1 MQIAF
6 PGQANILFLPLCA
19 KADGSPIT
27 AGTVNFYLQALTGA
41 NAGKWYRDADDS
53 WQAVEAICGAGT
65 HIGRGHWK
73 VSVSTDAWVDE
84 IQYILYAWED
94 GDLSIPVDAPVWC
107 NTLEQMQKA
116 DRIINTAATPW
127 EIEYQ
132 HKETHAVILT
142 QTMKN
147 TDGENITTKANI
159 LGELKKA

>member
-6 PGQANILFLPLCA
+6 PGQANVLFLPLVA
-19 KADGSPIT
+19 KADGTPIV
-27 AGTVNFYLQALTGA
+27 AGTVNFYLVALTGA

-53 WQAVEAICGAGT
+53 WQVAEALCGTGT
-65 HIGRGHWK
+65 HKARGHWFI
-73 VSVSTDAWVDE
+73 SVSTDAWIDE
-84 IQYILYAWED
+84 VLYLLYANEN

-116 DRIINTAATPW
+116 DRIIDTTATPW
-127 EIEYQ
+127 KVNY
-132 HKETHAVILT
+132 KNKDTGAVILT

-159 LGELKKA
+159 LGALEKE

>member
-6 PGQANILFLPLCA
+6 PNQANVLFLPLCA

-27 AGTVNFYLQALTGA
+27 AGTVNFYLQALTGT

-53 WQAVEAICGAGT
+53 WQVAEALCGEGT
-65 HIGRGHWK
+65 HIARGHWK
-73 VSVSTDAWVDE
+73 ISVSTAAWVDE
-84 IQYILYAWED
+84 IQYIVYAWED

-116 DRIINTAATPW
+116 DRIIQTGDTPW
-127 EIEYQ
+127 TIDY
-132 HKETHAVILT
+132 KNKDTGAVILS

-147 TDGENITTKANI
+147 TAGEDITTKANI
-159 LGELKKA
+159 LGRLEKE